1 MLPKI
6 ETEPKAPSQG
16 FFKELI
22 STYDGSFLFCIT
34 LQYFL
39 SGFKIFVDLSVKSL
53 FKDYLFL
60 QPSQTQSLN
69 TIIGLPWTVRF
80 LYGIISDSLPVFGSR
95 KRGYYILMSILAIVF
110 LIPLMFP
117 TFLNTYAIAALL
129 VLNNVTLAF
138 NDVITDSII
147 VLQSRIDP
155 KSGAK
160 ILNSYARS
168 LQAAGGIVGS
178 FSAAYM
184 T

>member
-1 MLPKI
+1 
-6 ETEPKAPSQG
+6 
-16 FFKELI
+16 
-22 STYDGSFLFCIT
+22 
-34 LQYFL
+34 
-39 SGFKIFVDLSVKSL
+39 VDLSVKSL

-60 QPSQTQSLN
+60 EPSQTQSLN
-69 TIIGLPWTVRF
+69 TIIGLPWTIRF
-80 LYGIISDSLPVFGSR
+80 LYGIISDSLPIFGSR

-117 TFLNTYAIAALL
+117 AFLNTYAIAALL
-129 VLNNVTLAF
+129 VLNNVALAF

-160 ILNSYARS
+160 VLNSYARS

-184 T
+184 TQYTDPHYAFLIQGILSVFIVYSGFILNRNLDADFRN